1 MPLSFLG
8 SGRHSDAVS
17 RERRCS
23 ELQLKQVS
31 YHREKANRG
40 AERLQPEV
48 GQEPS
53 KSARERS
60 PD

>member
-40 AERLQPEV
+40 AERLHPEG

-53 KSARERS
+53 KSSRERS